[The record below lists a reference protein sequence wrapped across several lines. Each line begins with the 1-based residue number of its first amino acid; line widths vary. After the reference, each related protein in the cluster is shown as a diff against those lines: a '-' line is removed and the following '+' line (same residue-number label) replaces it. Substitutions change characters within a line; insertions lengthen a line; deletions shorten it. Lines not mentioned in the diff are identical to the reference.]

1 MDLLG
6 ALLVIV
12 LFTFLLHVVRLV
24 PKTREVISIG
34 QRAMAT
40 LRDEALSDDEKE
52 RRMQKDSLRLL
63 WLLLVLVAG
72 SIVALL
78 VPLALIWLSEF
89 AGLFSVA
96 GVLDM
101 FMRWDFILG
110 GTALGIATYIVSV
123 KWLKRRS

>member
-12 LFTFLLHVVRLV
+12 LFAFLLNVVRLV

-34 QRAMAT
+34 QQAMAT
-40 LRDEALSDDEKE
+40 LRNEALSDDEKE
-52 RRMQKDSLRLL
+52 RKMQKDSLRLL

-110 GTALGIATYIVSV
+110 GTVLGIATYIVSV
-123 KWLKRRS
+123 KWLNRRS

>member
-6 ALLVIV
+6 AMLVIV
-12 LFTFLLHVVRLV
+12 LFALLLHVVRLV
-24 PKTREVISIG
+24 PKTKEVMSIG
-34 QRAMAT
+34 QDAIAT

-52 RRMQKDSLRLL
+52 RRMQRDSLRLL

-72 SIVALL
+72 SLFALL
-78 VPLALIWLSEF
+78 TPLALIRLSEF
-89 AGLFSVA
+89 AGLFSVE

-110 GTALGIATYIVSV
+110 GSLLGIATYIVSV
-123 KWLKRRS
+123 KWLNRSS